1 VVSMLSCH
9 DCLFVEFSVFYS
21 SILLTRKGHFGEFT
35 SNDNS
40 LLERKGESEPE
51 INKNKNKNKINK

>member
-1 VVSMLSCH
+1 MVSMLSCH

-21 SILLTRKGHFGEFT
+21 SILLTRKGHFGKFT

-51 INKNKNKNKINK
+51 INKINII